1 MTDEELWA
9 AVVGQDEAVALL
21 RAAVASPVHAYLLVG
36 PPGAGRA
43 DAARAFAGA
52 LLSDGTEADDAD
64 RHRRLA
70 IAGRHPDLVWIAPG
84 GRALLV
90 EEAEGITVEAS
101 RSPIESDRKVVVVDR
116 FDTAEPESAASLL
129 KTIEEPP
136 ATVVFLLLSEAVP
149 DEHVTV
155 ASRCVR
161 VDLPPLPDEVVAAAL
176 EADGV
181 DADRAVH
188 LAAASAGSLE
198 RARLLA
204 GDPTLQDR
212 RDAWWSVPDRLDGSG
227 AAVAVLVEELR
238 SLIDDGQAALT
249 TRHERETEDL
259 VEQEEAYGTRGSG
272 RRQQDERHRREV
284 RRFRDDELRFGLA
297 TLARRYRD
305 LAAGGRSS
313 AMDATA
319 AITEVGG
326 ELVRNPNEALLLQ
339 ALFLRLPA
347 A

>member
-136 ATVVFLLLSEAVP
+136 ASAVFVLLA
-149 DEHVTV
+149 
-155 ASRCVR
+155 
-161 VDLPPLPDEVVAAAL
+161 DEVAATGDSL
-176 EADGV
+176 PV
-181 DADRAVH
+181 DV
-188 LAAASAGSLE
+188 
-198 RARLLA
+198 
-204 GDPTLQDR
+204 
-212 RDAWWSVPDRLDGSG
+212 V
-227 AAVAVLVEELR
+227 
-238 SLIDDGQAALT
+238 
-249 TRHERETEDL
+249 
-259 VEQEEAYGTRGSG
+259 AYGTEAGLFQAAGIPAVLWGPGDISVAHRP
-272 RRQQDERHRREV
+272 DEFVEV
-284 RRFRDDELRFGLA
+284 ADLEVCLA
-297 TLARRYRD
+297 LLAR
-305 LAAGGRSS
+305 LGGHF
-313 AMDATA
+313 
-319 AITEVGG
+319 
-326 ELVRNPNEALLLQ
+326 VR
-339 ALFLRLPA
+339 
-347 A
+347 